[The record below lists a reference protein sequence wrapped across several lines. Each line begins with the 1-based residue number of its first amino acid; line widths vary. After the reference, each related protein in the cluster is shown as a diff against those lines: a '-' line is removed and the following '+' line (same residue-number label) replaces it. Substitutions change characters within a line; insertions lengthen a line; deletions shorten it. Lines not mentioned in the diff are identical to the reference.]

1 MVLGGTVF
9 RVTATAFGATVFR
22 VTVFVPMVLE
32 AVLEAA
38 TEKTHVVPYLN
49 SSA

>member
-9 RVTATAFGATVFR
+9 RVTATAFGAAVFR

-38 TEKTHVVPYLN
+38 TEKNSCGTVPKP
-49 SSA
+49 